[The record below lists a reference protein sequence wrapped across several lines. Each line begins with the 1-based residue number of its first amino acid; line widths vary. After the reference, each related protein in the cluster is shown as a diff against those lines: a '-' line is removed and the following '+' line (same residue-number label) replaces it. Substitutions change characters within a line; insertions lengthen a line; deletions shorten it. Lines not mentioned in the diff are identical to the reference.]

1 MRAAPA
7 VTASLDGCWPER
19 VLIALLYALSG
30 AALAAWASAQGQFA
44 GRDAMAVVP
53 ALAAAGALLSGLL
66 GAGLARH
73 LLPGDAAEL
82 GWDGATWSLRRQQGQ
97 GGAADRCPLLALAVM
112 IDLGA
117 WLLLQA
123 REGGAARGATWLVLR
138 QRQVGASWHLL
149 RVALQAHAGSAQ
161 ASAKPGGPA

>member
-19 VLIALLYALSG
+19 VLIALLYALTG
-30 AALAAWASAQGQFA
+30 AALGAWAAAQGQFA
-44 GRDAMAVVP
+44 AMAVVP
-53 ALAAAGALLSGLL
+53 AWAAAGALLSGLL

-82 GWDGATWSLRRQQGQ
+82 GWDGATWSLRRQQVQ

-138 QRQVGASWHLL
+138 RRQVGASWHLL

-161 ASAKPGGPA
+161 APAKPGGPA

>member
-19 VLIALLYALSG
+19 VLIALLYALTG
-30 AALAAWASAQGQFA
+30 AALAAWAAAHGQFA
-44 GRDAMAVVP
+44 AMAVVP
-53 ALAAAGALLSGLL
+53 TWAAAGALLSGLI

-82 GWDGATWSLRRQQGQ
+82 GWDGAAWSLRRQQVQ

-112 IDLGA
+112 IDLGV

-161 ASAKPGGPA
+161 APAKPGGPA